1 MECAKPT
8 IRKHRGGRGKT
19 CTYNIRATA
28 STVSGYWL
36 GISATCADLDASGS
50 FSSPQKTPNHHAI
63 VRNSAAIATWL
74 AMNAVFFHPLPVKD
88 PARLVEIF
96 TLDQRKIFGSNTNV
110 LPTSFPNAQD
120 IQQRAQSFSGVAIY
134 EAFATPVSVTV
145 NGQPNQYFA
154 QLSSGNYFDVLG
166 VRAQLGRTFRP
177 EEDRTAGA
185 GPVVVLSHGFWERT
199 FGANPAVIG
208 QNVLVNGQGFT
219 IIGVTPKGFQGTS
232 VIGGPDMWVPIS
244 MHDQILT
251 GFAKQLFNE
260 RRFLGYNA
268 VARLKDGARP
278 EQAKAELQAIA
289 SDLETAFPLA
299 NKGRTFTLQ
308 PLLEASINPNQRA
321 QFKRAG
327 IMLMAVVGIVLVIAC
342 FNIANL
348 LLSRAAGRK
357 REMSIRVAIGASRKR
372 VITQLLTEAMVL
384 AIAGGS
390 LGLGLALVGRDIMWR
405 FRPPQLPADGMDL
418 SLDWHVLA
426 FTFAVAIGTGLIF
439 GLAPALQSSRPDL
452 VSELKERAGGD
463 LRKGSRF
470 SVRDVLISLQV
481 AVCLIALVGAGLF
494 LISLRNAHEMNPGF
508 DTHNLAMLSFD
519 VGALNY
525 EPARAKEFARRALE
539 AAQNTP
545 GVRAAALSN
554 AVPLFNGGFGRT
566 LFREGEDSTN
576 GQSGHVAQYCVVS
589 PEYLS
594 TMGIPMVR
602 GQGFDGSVREDTPR
616 AAIINET
623 AARQIWPNEDPI
635 GKRFKFFRDA
645 DYSKVI
651 GIVHDS
657 TYNNLGEEPVPY
669 MYVALVQNPS
679 AALTLFFRTEGDPR
693 TVLNTVRSRI
703 QEMDRNLPITN
714 VWPIGEVISQSLWAS
729 SFGASLLTV
738 FAMIAM
744 ALCAVGIYGVVGYSV
759 GQRIREFGIR
769 LALGAQPSDVL
780 MMVLKQSAVIM
791 GAGLI
796 AGLVAAFLLARLIV
810 TFLYGVNTNSPLAF
824 LAMAL
829 VLAAVGM
836 FASYIPARRAAK
848 VDPMVALHYE

>member
-1 MECAKPT
+1 MNNIGQD
-8 IRKHRGGRGKT
+8 IRFALRSLRKSPAFAVIAILT
-19 CTYNIRATA
+19 LA
-28 STVSGYWL
+28 L
-36 GISATCADLDASGS
+36 GIGANT
-50 FSSPQKTPNHHAI
+50 AI
-63 VRNSAAIATWL
+63 FTVV
-74 AMNAVFFHPLPVKD
+74 NAVFFHPLPVKD

-120 IQQRAQSFSGVAIY
+120 IQQRAQSFSGVAISQS
-134 EAFATPVSVTV
+134 FATPVSVTV

-199 FGANPAVIG
+199 FGANAAVIG

-219 IIGVTPKGFQGTS
+219 IVGVTPKGFQGTS

-260 RRFLGYNA
+260 RRFLGYSA

-308 PLLEASINPNQRA
+308 PLLESSINPNQRA

-327 IMLMAVVGIVLVIAC
+327 VMLMAVVGIVLVIAC

-357 REMSIRVAIGASRKR
+357 REMSIRVAIGASRSR

-463 LRKGSRF
+463 LRKSSRF
-470 SVRDVLISLQV
+470 NVRDVLISLQV

-508 DTHNLAMLSFD
+508 DTHNLGMLSFD

-576 GQSGHVAQYCVVS
+576 GQSGHVAQYCVV
-589 PEYLS
+589 
-594 TMGIPMVR
+594 
-602 GQGFDGSVREDTPR
+602 
-616 AAIINET
+616 
-623 AARQIWPNEDPI
+623 
-635 GKRFKFFRDA
+635 
-645 DYSKVI
+645 
-651 GIVHDS
+651 
-657 TYNNLGEEPVPY
+657 
-669 MYVALVQNPS
+669 
-679 AALTLFFRTEGDPR
+679 
-693 TVLNTVRSRI
+693 
-703 QEMDRNLPITN
+703 
-714 VWPIGEVISQSLWAS
+714 
-729 SFGASLLTV
+729 
-738 FAMIAM
+738 
-744 ALCAVGIYGVVGYSV
+744 
-759 GQRIREFGIR
+759 
-769 LALGAQPSDVL
+769 
-780 MMVLKQSAVIM
+780 
-791 GAGLI
+791 
-796 AGLVAAFLLARLIV
+796 
-810 TFLYGVNTNSPLAF
+810 
-824 LAMAL
+824 
-829 VLAAVGM
+829 
-836 FASYIPARRAAK
+836 
-848 VDPMVALHYE
+848 

>member
-1 MECAKPT
+1 MNNIGQD
-8 IRKHRGGRGKT
+8 IRYALRSLRKSPAFAVIAILT
-19 CTYNIRATA
+19 LA
-28 STVSGYWL
+28 L
-36 GISATCADLDASGS
+36 GIGANT
-50 FSSPQKTPNHHAI
+50 AI
-63 VRNSAAIATWL
+63 FTVV
-74 AMNAVFFHPLPVKD
+74 NAVFFHPLPVKD
-88 PARLVEIF
+88 PARLMEIF
-96 TLDQRKIFGSNTNV
+96 TTDQRKIFGATANTV

-120 IQQRAQSFSGVAIY
+120 IQQRAQSFSGTTIY
-134 EAFATPVSVTV
+134 QSFASPVSMTV

-154 QLSSGNYFDVLG
+154 QLSAGNFFDVLG
-166 VRAQLGRTFRP
+166 VHAQLGRTFRP
-177 EEDRTAGA
+177 EEDRGNGS
-185 GPVVVLSHGFWERT
+185 GPVVVLSHGFWERS
-199 FGANPAVIG
+199 FGANTGVIG
-208 QNVLVNGQGFT
+208 QSVLLNGQGFT
-219 IIGVTPKGFQGTS
+219 IIGVTPKGFQGTA
-232 VIGGPDMWVPIS
+232 VIGGPDMFVPMS

-251 GFAKQLFNE
+251 GFTKQLFTE
-260 RRFLGYNA
+260 RRFLGFS
-268 VARLKDGARP
+268 VVGRLKDGSRP
-278 EQAKAELQAIA
+278 EQAKAELQSIA

-308 PLLEASINPNQRA
+308 PLLESSINPNQRA
-321 QFKRAG
+321 QFQRAG
-327 IMLMAVVGIVLVIAC
+327 VMLMAVVGIVLVIAC

-348 LLSRAAGRK
+348 LLARAAGRK
-357 REMSIRVAIGASRKR
+357 REISIRVAIGASRSR
-372 VITQLLTEAMVL
+372 VITQLLTEALVL
-384 AIAGGS
+384 AFAGGS
-390 LGLGLALVGRDIMWR
+390 LGLGLALVGRDLMWR

-452 VSELKERAGGD
+452 VTELKERAGGD
-463 LRKGSRF
+463 LRKASRF
-470 SVRDVLISLQV
+470 NVRDVLISLQV

-494 LISLRNAHEMNPGF
+494 LISLRNAHEMDPGF
-508 DTHNLAMLSFD
+508 DTHNLGMLSFD

-525 EPARAKEFARRALE
+525 EPARAKEFERRALE
-539 AAQNTP
+539 AAQSAP
-545 GVRAAALSN
+545 GVKAATLSN
-554 AVPLFNGGFGRT
+554 TVPLFFGGFGRT
-566 LFREGEDSTN
+566 LFREGQDSSN
-576 GQSGHVAQYCVVS
+576 GQSGHVAQISVVS
-589 PEYLS
+589 PEYLP

-602 GQGFDGSVREDTPR
+602 GQGFDGTVREDTPR

-635 GKRFKFFRDA
+635 GKRFKFFRDT
-645 DYSKVI
+645 DFTKVI

-657 TYNNLGEEPVPY
+657 SYNNLGEDPRPY
-669 MYVALVQNPS
+669 MYVPLVQNQN

-693 TVLNTVRSRI
+693 TVLNTMRSRI

-769 LALGAQPSDVL
+769 LALGAQPRDVL
-780 MMVLKQSAVIM
+780 MMVLKQSAMIM
-791 GAGLI
+791 GAGLV

-829 VLAAVGM
+829 VLAAVGV
-836 FASYIPARRAAK
+836 FASYIPARRAAR

>member
-1 MECAKPT
+1 MNNIAQD
-8 IRKHRGGRGKT
+8 IRFALRNLRKSPAFAVIAVLT
-19 CTYNIRATA
+19 LA
-28 STVSGYWL
+28 L
-36 GISATCADLDASGS
+36 GIGANT
-50 FSSPQKTPNHHAI
+50 AI
-63 VRNSAAIATWL
+63 FTVV
-74 AMNAVFFHPLPVKD
+74 NAVFFHPLPVKD
-88 PARLVEIF
+88 PAQLMEIF
-96 TLDQRKIFGSNTNV
+96 TLDQRKIFGGANNNV
-110 LPTSFPNAQD
+110 LPNSFPNAQD
-120 IQQRAQSFSGVAIY
+120 IQQRVQSFSGVTVY
-134 EAFATPVSVTV
+134 ESFPTPVSMTV

-166 VRAQLGRTFRP
+166 VHAQLGRTFRP
-177 EEDRTAGA
+177 EEDRTDGA
-185 GPVVVLSHGFWERT
+185 GPVVVLSHGFWERA
-199 FGANPAVIG
+199 FGANPTVIG
-208 QNVLVNGQGFT
+208 QNVLLNGQGFT
-219 IIGVTPKGFQGTS
+219 IIGVTPKGFQGTA
-232 VIGGPDMWVPIS
+232 VIGGPDMFVPMS
-244 MHDQILT
+244 MHNQILT
-251 GFAKQLFNE
+251 GFLKQLFNE
-260 RRFLGYNA
+260 RRFLGFSA
-268 VARLKDGARP
+268 VGRLKDGARK

-289 SDLETAFPLA
+289 ADLETAFPLA

-308 PLLEASINPNQRA
+308 PLLESSINPNQRA
-321 QFKRAG
+321 QFARAG
-327 IMLMAVVGIVLVIAC
+327 VMLMAVVGIVLVIAC

-348 LLSRAAGRK
+348 LLARAASRK
-357 REMSIRVAIGASRKR
+357 REMSIRVAIGASRSR

-384 AIAGGS
+384 AIAGGA
-390 LGLGLALVGRDIMWR
+390 LGLGLALAGRDTMWR

-463 LRKGSRF
+463 LRKGTRF
-470 SVRDVLISLQV
+470 NVRDVLISLQV

-494 LISLRNAHEMNPGF
+494 LISLRNAHEMDPGF
-508 DTHNLAMLSFD
+508 DTHNLGMLSFD

-539 AAQNTP
+539 AAQSTP

-554 AVPLFNGGFGRT
+554 TVPLFNGGFGRT

-576 GQSGHVAQYCVVS
+576 GQSGHVAQVSVGS
-589 PEYLS
+589 PEYLP

-616 AAIINET
+616 ATIINET
-623 AARQIWPNEDPI
+623 AAKQIWPNEDPI
-635 GKRFKFFRDA
+635 GKRFKFFRDN
-645 DYSKVI
+645 DYTKVI

-657 TYNNLGEEPVPY
+657 TYNALGEQPRPY
-669 MYVALVQNPS
+669 MYVALVQNPN

-693 TVLNTVRSRI
+693 TVLNTLRSRI

-769 LALGAQPSDVL
+769 LALGAQPRDVL
-780 MMVLKQSAVIM
+780 MMVLKQSAVMM
-791 GAGLI
+791 GVGLV

-829 VLAAVGM
+829 VLAAVGV

>member
-1 MECAKPT
+1 MNNIGQD
-8 IRKHRGGRGKT
+8 IRYALRSLRKSPAFAVIAILT
-19 CTYNIRATA
+19 LA
-28 STVSGYWL
+28 L
-36 GISATCADLDASGS
+36 GIGANT
-50 FSSPQKTPNHHAI
+50 AI
-63 VRNSAAIATWL
+63 FTVV
-74 AMNAVFFHPLPVKD
+74 NAVFFHPLPVND
-88 PARLVEIF
+88 PARLMEIF
-96 TLDQRKIFGSNTNV
+96 TTDQRKIFGATANNA

-120 IQQRAQSFSGVAIY
+120 IQQRAQSFSGLTVY
-134 EAFATPVSVTV
+134 QSFATPVSMTV

-154 QLSSGNYFDVLG
+154 QLSSGNFFDVLG
-166 VRAQLGRTFRP
+166 VHAQLGRTFRT
-177 EEDRTAGA
+177 EEDRENGA

-199 FGANPAVIG
+199 FGANPGVIG
-208 QNVLVNGQGFT
+208 QNVLLNGQGFT
-219 IIGVTPKGFQGTS
+219 IIGVTSKGFQGTA
-232 VIGGPDMWVPIS
+232 VIGGPDMFVPMS

-251 GFAKQLFNE
+251 GFTKQLFNE
-260 RRFLGYNA
+260 RRFLGFSA
-268 VARLKDGARP
+268 VGRLKDGARP
-278 EQAKAELQAIA
+278 EQARAELQSIA

-308 PLLEASINPNQRA
+308 PLLESSINPNQRA

-327 IMLMAVVGIVLVIAC
+327 LMLMAVVGIVLVIAC

-348 LLSRAAGRK
+348 LLARAAGRK
-357 REMSIRVAIGASRKR
+357 REMSIRVAIGASRSR

-390 LGLGLALVGRDIMWR
+390 LGLGLALVGRDLMWR

-418 SLDWHVLA
+418 SLDWHVMA

-463 LRKGSRF
+463 LRKGRRF
-470 SVRDVLISLQV
+470 NVRDVLISLQV

-494 LISLRNAHEMNPGF
+494 LISLRNAHEMDPGF
-508 DTHNLAMLSFD
+508 DTHNLGMLSFD

-525 EPARAKEFARRALE
+525 EPARAKEFERRALE
-539 AAQNTP
+539 TSQSTP
-545 GVRAAALSN
+545 GVKAATLSN
-554 AVPLFNGGFGRT
+554 TVPLFFGGFGRT
-566 LFREGEDSTN
+566 LFREGQDSSN
-576 GQSGHVAQYCVVS
+576 GQSGHVAQISVVS
-589 PEYLS
+589 PEYLP

-602 GQGFDGSVREDTPR
+602 GQGFDGTVREDTPR

-635 GKRFKFFRDA
+635 GKRFKFFRDN
-645 DYSKVI
+645 DFTRVI
-651 GIVHDS
+651 GVVHDS
-657 TYNNLGEEPVPY
+657 TYNNLGEDPRPY
-669 MYVALVQNPS
+669 MYVPLVQNPN

-693 TVLNTVRSRI
+693 TVLNTMRSRI

-769 LALGAQPSDVL
+769 LALGAQPRDVL
-780 MMVLKQSAVIM
+780 MMVLKQSAVMM

-829 VLAAVGM
+829 VLAAVGV
-836 FASYIPARRAAK
+836 FASYIPARRAAR